1 MKLLG
6 HKRRRITVSLT
17 PSGRENVNPNTRVH
31 ESLQQDIG
39 HLQKFPLTVATRQGS
54 SPWNVDTSRDKHL
67 RHVTPTTLLGHSHFS
82 SSSSFHMARTS
93 DDQLEAFTAS
103 SIEPDVW
110 SIGQPTQSCVFCGAK
125 MWVHERLAKGGANN
139 TILFSICCMSGK
151 VTLPLLPVPPPLLWV
166 LLNGDDQR
174 ALHYQKHIRA
184 FNGMFSFT
192 SMAGKIHLLPQQS
205 SKPKFAQLYFYDTK
219 NEVQNR
225 INTIGVSNQDPA
237 IDHTI
242 VADLTSV
249 LDFNNSLAKCFRY
262 ARQRFTEDSTTP
274 LQLRLIKK
282 RNTDGRRYNLPSASE
297 VAALI
302 VGDFDADNLS
312 RDVVIQTHSNLL
324 KRIDVNH
331 PQYLALQ
338 YPLLF
343 PYGEDGFRSDI
354 LISDERSKQQLHKR
368 ESISMREF
376 LSFRIQMRSNESQV
390 LLKSRRLF
398 QQFLVDSYTMVEA
411 ERLQYHRFHQSKFH
425 SHQLQGLH
433 ECLIQGE
440 TQAARTGKR
449 VILPSSFVG
458 GPQYMYNNCKD
469 AFAIGRYVGYPSY
482 FITITCNP
490 EWTNIKDCI
499 AAYSLKPS
507 DRPDIISR
515 VFKIKLDVLLKD
527 LKDGSIFGK
536 PKGIEFQKRGLP
548 HCHILLFVQPA
559 KKPRSSVDIDHH
571 ISAEIPD
578 EHTQPKLYKRSDN
591 GRSTTKRNVNLDNR
605 FVVPYNATWLLKYGC
620 HINVEYTCQTSAIKY
635 LFKYVHKGNDRV
647 TASFFRSH
655 DSAGSDVTVDEIQNY
670 YDCRY
675 ISACEASW
683 RLFGFEI
690 QYKEP
695 NVIRLPFHLPNEQNV
710 LYEDY
715 QLIENVIDAAVSKD
729 SMFIGW
735 FKANKNFDL
744 ARTLTYAEMPSLFVW
759 DKRGYMWRPR
769 KQGNVIGRL
778 THIPHSHGEEYFL
791 RLLLNYQKGCQTF
804 ADVHSVGGIVYDTFK
819 EACYALGLLQDDR
832 EFIDA
837 LNEASAWASPNYFR
851 RLFAM
856 LLMSN
861 NIVRPDMVWEKC
873 WQHCVDNS
881 LLSGRHNL
889 GFQCSVREIK
899 SITLAEIEKLLQPN
913 GRSLNEFPDMPFPD
927 YAGLPEPSDSIF
939 FDELNFDRTELASI
953 AVDLISRLNR
963 DQRVAFDTIA
973 TAVHHDTGGFFFV
986 CGYGGTGKTFLWN
999 ALSASIRSKGDI
1011 VLNVASSGIAALLLP
1026 NGQTAHSRFKVPLS
1040 VNQDSICNI
1049 RQGTPLARL
1058 ISSAKL
1064 VIWDEAP
1071 MLNKFCF
1078 EALDKCLKD
1087 VLRFDRGYN
1096 PHAPF
1101 GGKIVVLGGDFHQ
1114 ILPVIP
1120 RGSREEIF
1128 HSCIN
1133 ASNLWQSCQVLQ
1145 LTENMRLSRGSRDI
1159 HGV

>member
-1 MKLLG
+1 MIQKMKC
-6 HKRRRITVSLT
+6 RIGL
-17 PSGRENVNPNTRVH
+17 
-31 ESLQQDIG
+31 
-39 HLQKFPLTVATRQGS
+39 
-54 SPWNVDTSRDKHL
+54 
-67 RHVTPTTLLGHSHFS
+67 
-82 SSSSFHMARTS
+82 M
-93 DDQLEAFTAS
+93 QL
-103 SIEPDVW
+103 
-110 SIGQPTQSCVFCGAK
+110 
-125 MWVHERLAKGGANN
+125 
-139 TILFSICCMSGK
+139 
-151 VTLPLLPVPPPLLWV
+151 
-166 LLNGDDQR
+166 
-174 ALHYQKHIRA
+174 
-184 FNGMFSFT
+184 
-192 SMAGKIHLLPQQS
+192 
-205 SKPKFAQLYFYDTK
+205 
-219 NEVQNR
+219 
-225 INTIGVSNQDPA
+225 
-237 IDHTI
+237 
-242 VADLTSV
+242 DLTSM
-249 LDFNNSLAKCFRY
+249 LDSNNSLAKCFRY
-262 ARQRFTEDSTTP
+262 ARQRFTENSTTP

-324 KRIDVNH
+324 KQIDVNH

-343 PYGEDGFRSDI
+343 SYGEDGFRSDI

-368 ESISMREF
+368 ETISMREF

-458 GPQYMYNNCKD
+458 GPRYMYNNCKD
-469 AFAIGRYVGYPSY
+469 AFAICRYAGYPSY
-482 FITITCNP
+482 FITITCNS
-490 EWTNIKDCI
+490 EWTEIKDCV

-536 PKGIEFQKRGLP
+536 PKGIVYTVEFQKRGLP

-559 KKPRSSVDIDHH
+559 EKPRSSVDIDHH

-578 EHTQPKLYKRSDN
+578 EHTQPKLYSLVQKFMIHGPCGVLNMSSPCMVNGRCSKFYPVPFREKTSIDSAGFPRYKRSDN

-605 FVVPYNATWLLKYGC
+605 FVVPYNATLLLKYGC
-620 HINVEYTCQTSAIKY
+620 HINVEYTCQTSTIKY
-635 LFKYVHKGNDRV
+635 LFKYVHKDNDCV

-710 LYEDY
+710 LYEDH
-715 QLIENVIDAAVSKD
+715 QLIENVIDAAVLKD
-729 SMFIGW
+729 SIFIGW

-759 DKRGYMWRPR
+759 DKQGYMWRPR

-804 ADVHSVGGIVYDTFK
+804 ADVRSVGG
-819 EACYALGLLQDDR
+819 
-832 EFIDA
+832 
-837 LNEASAWASPNYFR
+837 
-851 RLFAM
+851 
-856 LLMSN
+856 
-861 NIVRPDMVWEKC
+861 
-873 WQHCVDNS
+873 
-881 LLSGRHNL
+881 
-889 GFQCSVREIK
+889 
-899 SITLAEIEKLLQPN
+899 
-913 GRSLNEFPDMPFPD
+913 
-927 YAGLPEPSDSIF
+927 
-939 FDELNFDRTELASI
+939 
-953 AVDLISRLNR
+953 
-963 DQRVAFDTIA
+963 
-973 TAVHHDTGGFFFV
+973 
-986 CGYGGTGKTFLWN
+986 
-999 ALSASIRSKGDI
+999 
-1011 VLNVASSGIAALLLP
+1011 
-1026 NGQTAHSRFKVPLS
+1026 
-1040 VNQDSICNI
+1040 
-1049 RQGTPLARL
+1049 
-1058 ISSAKL
+1058 
-1064 VIWDEAP
+1064 
-1071 MLNKFCF
+1071 
-1078 EALDKCLKD
+1078 
-1087 VLRFDRGYN
+1087 
-1096 PHAPF
+1096 
-1101 GGKIVVLGGDFHQ
+1101 
-1114 ILPVIP
+1114 
-1120 RGSREEIF
+1120 
-1128 HSCIN
+1128 
-1133 ASNLWQSCQVLQ
+1133 
-1145 LTENMRLSRGSRDI
+1145 
-1159 HGV
+1159 

>member
-1 MKLLG
+1 
-6 HKRRRITVSLT
+6 
-17 PSGRENVNPNTRVH
+17 
-31 ESLQQDIG
+31 
-39 HLQKFPLTVATRQGS
+39 
-54 SPWNVDTSRDKHL
+54 
-67 RHVTPTTLLGHSHFS
+67 
-82 SSSSFHMARTS
+82 
-93 DDQLEAFTAS
+93 
-103 SIEPDVW
+103 
-110 SIGQPTQSCVFCGAK
+110 
-125 MWVHERLAKGGANN
+125 
-139 TILFSICCMSGK
+139 
-151 VTLPLLPVPPPLLWV
+151 
-166 LLNGDDQR
+166 
-174 ALHYQKHIRA
+174 
-184 FNGMFSFT
+184 
-192 SMAGKIHLLPQQS
+192 
-205 SKPKFAQLYFYDTK
+205 
-219 NEVQNR
+219 
-225 INTIGVSNQDPA
+225 
-237 IDHTI
+237 
-242 VADLTSV
+242 
-249 LDFNNSLAKCFRY
+249 
-262 ARQRFTEDSTTP
+262 
-274 LQLRLIKK
+274 
-282 RNTDGRRYNLPSASE
+282 
-297 VAALI
+297 
-302 VGDFDADNLS
+302 
-312 RDVVIQTHSNLL
+312 
-324 KRIDVNH
+324 
-331 PQYLALQ
+331 
-338 YPLLF
+338 
-343 PYGEDGFRSDI
+343 
-354 LISDERSKQQLHKR
+354 
-368 ESISMREF
+368 
-376 LSFRIQMRSNESQV
+376 
-390 LLKSRRLF
+390 
-398 QQFLVDSYTMVEA
+398 MVEA
-411 ERLQYHRFHQSKFH
+411 ERLQYHRFHQSKFR

-458 GPQYMYNNCKD
+458 GPRYMYNNCKD
-469 AFAIGRYVGYPSY
+469 AFAICRYAGYPSY

-490 EWTNIKDCI
+490 EWTEIKECV

-527 LKDGSIFGK
+527 LKDGSIFRK
-536 PKGIEFQKRGLP
+536 PKGIVYTVEFQKRGLP

-559 KKPRSSVDIDHH
+559 EKPRSSEDIDHH

-578 EHTQPKLYKRSDN
+578 EHTQPKLYSLVQKFMIHGPCGVLNMSSPCMVNGRCSKFYPVSFREKTSIDSAGFPKYKRSDN

-605 FVVPYNATWLLKYGC
+605 FVVPYNATLFLKYGC

-655 DSAGSDVTVDEIQNY
+655 DSAGSDVTVDEIHNY

-710 LYEDY
+710 LYEDH
-715 QLIENVIDAAVSKD
+715 QLIENVIDVAVSKD

-759 DKRGYMWRPR
+759 DKQGYMWRPW

-804 ADVHSVGGIVYDTFK
+804 ADVRTVGGIVYDTFK
-819 EACYALGLLQDDR
+819 EACYALGLLQDDK

-837 LNEASAWASPNYFR
+837 LNEASAWASPNYIR

-889 GFQCSVREIK
+889 GKRSVLLLLSGFQRSVREIK
-899 SITLAEIEKLLQPN
+899 SMTLAKIEILLQPN

-927 YAGLPEPSDSIF
+927 STGLPEPFDTIF

-963 DQRVAFDTIA
+963 DQRVVFDTIT
-973 TAVHHDTGGFFFV
+973 TAVRHDIGGFFFV

-1026 NGQTAHSRFKVPLS
+1026 NGRTAHSRFKVPLS

-1078 EALDKCLKD
+1078 EVLDKCLKD

-1096 PHAPF
+1096 PHALF
-1101 GGKIVVLGGDFHQ
+1101 GGKIVVLGGDFRQ

-1120 RGSREEIF
+1120 RGSREEIV

-1133 ASNLWQSCQVLQ
+1133 ASNL
-1145 LTENMRLSRGSRDI
+1145 
-1159 HGV
+1159 